1 MSEDST
7 PSRRSVLAGTAAGAA
22 SLALPAAAA
31 TIEPDPIFALIDEH
45 RRAWKEFGQVLRALS
60 EAEES
65 LNQDGSMRP
74 HAFFDTG
81 DGKVLMYTPKE
92 INEKVPTSTFPR
104 LNATLQAQLKAEI
117 ERKEQILA
125 PHKEAEEEYGDI
137 ALDAE
142 AELLATPPRTMA
154 GLAALLTYVRQHVE
168 RDGDS
173 YLAGLPTTFL
183 NSLESSAAALAGSP
197 VSVVES

>member
-1 MSEDST
+1 MLEEST

-31 TIEPDPIFALIDEH
+31 NTAPDPIFALIDEH
-45 RRAWKEFGQVLRALS
+45 RRAWREYGEVLRALS
-60 EAEES
+60 KAEES

-117 ERKEQILA
+117 ERREEFLA
-125 PHKEAEEEYGDI
+125 SHKEAEAEYGDI
-137 ALDAE
+137 FQDAE

-168 RDGDS
+168 QGGDD
-173 YLAGLPTTFL
+173 YLTGLPTFL
-183 NSLESSAAALAGSP
+183 RSLESSAASLAGIP